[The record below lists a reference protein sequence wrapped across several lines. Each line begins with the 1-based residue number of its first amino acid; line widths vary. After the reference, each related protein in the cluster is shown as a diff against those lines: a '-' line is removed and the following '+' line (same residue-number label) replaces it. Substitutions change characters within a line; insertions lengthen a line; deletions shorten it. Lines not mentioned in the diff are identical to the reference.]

1 MTNYEP
7 GELLSCDDVGPINP
21 LSMDGHSRFF
31 LFRDTRTRKKHFFAI
46 KNNDSE
52 TFIKCFEFV
61 IDYYESKGY
70 KVKILRS
77 DYFSTFVAADLK
89 KFYNK
94 KNIVHQASSPHRHH
108 QNAVERDIQTLIG
121 YVSAVLHGTEL
132 LRADAWER
140 AAAHWVQLSNDL
152 PITYLGTSPN
162 AVIKPGDYVDS
173 HWQYRFAFGD
183 LVCFHIDKIHRTWKF
198 DTRNEIG
205 FYMETRR
212 ALKVQSGYIAHTD
225 MTDYFETTYIAYQCQ
240 TSNYS
245 CGMDVERQS
254 DKQDYHFKSYET
266 PMSTFYQMTNSKIW
280 EQSETRKGS
289 PTNPQRSG
297 PEMEMHKCLKMS
309 QIPMTQ

>member
-1 MTNYEP
+1 MDKSLLGRVLRLHKRMGHASEDVMCMAVESRKGSPLWRNTGVTAKNIRSVFRWEPCLICVLAKRRKECTLKWKSVKMGKKRQKLRLSEDTENQLIQKEIEEMTNYEP

-94 KNIVHQASSPHRHH
+94 RNIVHQASSPHRHH

-121 YVSAVLHGTEL
+121 YVSAVLHWTEL
-132 LRADAWER
+132 LRADA
-140 AAAHWVQLSNDL
+140 
-152 PITYLGTSPN
+152 
-162 AVIKPGDYVDS
+162 
-173 HWQYRFAFGD
+173 
-183 LVCFHIDKIHRTWKF
+183 
-198 DTRNEIG
+198 
-205 FYMETRR
+205 
-212 ALKVQSGYIAHTD
+212 
-225 MTDYFETTYIAYQCQ
+225 
-240 TSNYS
+240 
-245 CGMDVERQS
+245 
-254 DKQDYHFKSYET
+254 
-266 PMSTFYQMTNSKIW
+266 
-280 EQSETRKGS
+280 
-289 PTNPQRSG
+289 
-297 PEMEMHKCLKMS
+297 
-309 QIPMTQ
+309 